1 MRLYNMYFTCKKY
14 IGIVESMTVDLK
26 RVGSNEIKYIDN
38 WKQKSIVLNEL
49 GQMEPLRKRARN
61 LYETIPVI
69 YRDQDR
75 FDISAET
82 VKKFVAQRN
91 LLVVT
96 MQTIIDLYENIN
108 PDKKLDCECGF
119 DVKMPQFE
127 SIEEFADC
135 MKDLNFI
142 FNNCAYLK
150 SDSADIK
157 FGSVDVGS
165 VWIAFLIVGAGAA
178 TIVSNLAKIVDMS
191 VKIKS
196 HLSTVKMQEEAL
208 RSVELKNEVLTEVLD
223 AFKKTNKVITDKC
236 VKELEGELGELKDG
250 EEEDKVGRCIQKMG
264 HWLDKGMQ
272 IYSSI
277 DAPQEIKDVFPE
289 QPEVNFLSDDIVKL
303 LEEKNK

>member
-1 MRLYNMYFTCKKY
+1 MK
-14 IGIVESMTVDLK
+14 
-26 RVGSNEIKYIDN
+26 
-38 WKQKSIVLNEL
+38 
-49 GQMEPLRKRARN
+49 
-61 LYETIPVI
+61 
-69 YRDQDR
+69 
-75 FDISAET
+75 
-82 VKKFVAQRN
+82 
-91 LLVVT
+91 
-96 MQTIIDLYENIN
+96 TIINMNENIN

-165 VWIAFLIVGAGAA
+165 VWITFLIVGAGAA

-208 RSVELKNEVLTEVLD
+208 RSVELNIDVLTVVLD
-223 AFKKTNKVITDKC
+223 ALKKTNKVIT
-236 VKELEGELGELKDG
+236 
-250 EEEDKVGRCIQKMG
+250 
-264 HWLDKGMQ
+264 
-272 IYSSI
+272 
-277 DAPQEIKDVFPE
+277 A
-289 QPEVNFLSDDIVKL
+289 
-303 LEEKNK
+303 